1 MILPLF
7 NLSFADHGGAFFL
20 PKIKAL
26 CYNPNNKAFFKNRI
40 STIKGGFMIDILIE
54 TTCFLLII
62 FLVNLSATFFML
74 GWKLFKNRNVLD
86 MIRDAKNMYE
96 NTDTGLE
103 EMPTCLRELIE
114 PGMAITKQGQIIPRC
129 KMSRYAIERLLE

>member
-1 MILPLF
+1 
-7 NLSFADHGGAFFL
+7 
-20 PKIKAL
+20 
-26 CYNPNNKAFFKNRI
+26 
-40 STIKGGFMIDILIE
+40 MIDILIE